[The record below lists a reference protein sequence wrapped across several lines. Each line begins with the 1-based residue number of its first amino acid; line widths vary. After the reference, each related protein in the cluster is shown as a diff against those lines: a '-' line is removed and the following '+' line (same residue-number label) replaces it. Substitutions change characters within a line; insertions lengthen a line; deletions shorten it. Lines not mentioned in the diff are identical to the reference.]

1 MDFNRNLR
9 IVRTSGS
16 SYPFPYKNNVLWVH
30 HDENN
35 NPVSEIWDH
44 GKWVPVTGVGSGSGD
59 IIIDTKMSDSSS
71 NAIANKTV
79 KKYVDGI
86 ASKTDASILS
96 LNEGVAALQSLIDTL
111 NPGYQFMGVATPET
125 NPGTP
130 DQKVF
135 YIANGKS
142 TYPTFGGIEVTEDE
156 VVILYYDTAWHK
168 LLTGIA
174 SQDKLTELD
183 KVINGDGEVTIT
195 PTAGSNFVAEI
206 DVEEG
211 DTIAISATA
220 SVALTQNS
228 YITLL
233 MGGTQIYNSSFIL
246 KTETSGTIPPYHVT
260 SSGKVTIKFSYNEY
274 TENTIT
280 FSISPS
286 IPGLVNELSELKT
299 QVDSSSGAIDEIQD
313 TIDGEVK
320 PLSPDEIVNGY
331 YRVITGEIAPHES
344 YFYTN
349 PIPVKKGDVIATTE
363 AMSLSPQISYLS
375 AVTSSNGF
383 IKSLVGGTTETKV
396 LNYVIE
402 EDGYISICYI
412 KARTYI
418 FLHKKIG
425 LKGQVDSL
433 NEDLS
438 NLGVE
443 TDTHLPIITDNPLS
457 KIMRDA
463 GYGGIIRK
471 WGFVGDSYSS
481 GETPAKLNG
490 VLTNDMDMY
499 ALSWGQQ
506 LMRIIGAE
514 GYNFSNGGQTAKG
527 WIRRQGTIHDASY
540 IGGVGGGDWE
550 LAKQAGNLKQAYII
564 SLGINDQGKIASGT
578 PYLGDIYTLGDV
590 DIDVNLN
597 DYTQNNENTWAGCY
611 AGIIQ
616 RIKSVQPKA
625 KIFCITQFGNALEPL
640 NDVVRQMPSLFSN
653 VYVLDFYQYAF
664 DFVHSGVAGY
674 MSYGH
679 PTPLG
684 YQYMAYLANTYIDYI
699 IRTDMASFEDVSLI
713 GTDYTL

>member
-1 MDFNRNLR
+1 MKTIYELQQIADRLR
-9 IVRTSGS
+9 ASTEVNSISPEDTFGLQADVLEYLADMEQNAEGLGIHQVYASYAAMLADAS
-16 SYPFPYKNNVLWVH
+16 SP
-30 HDENN
+30 
-35 NPVSEIWDH
+35 
-44 GKWVPVTGVGSGSGD
+44 VGSNGKPLRFGQLVV
-59 IIIDTKMSDSSS
+59 IYDSSNTTQAES
-71 NAIANKTV
+71 GNVYAWQKGNT
-79 KKYVDGI
+79 G
-86 ASKTDASILS
+86 ASAWKLMGN
-96 LNEGVAALQSLIDTL
+96 LGNVHALQSQIDSL
-111 NPGYQFMGVATPET
+111 L
-125 NPGTP
+125 
-130 DQKVF
+130 
-135 YIANGKS
+135 S
-142 TYPTFGGIEVTEDE
+142 SDE
-156 VVILYYDTAWHK
+156 SMK
-168 LLTGIA
+168 G
-174 SQDKLTELD
+174 KLTELETT
-183 KVINGDGEVTIT
+183 INGNGTRMIVPNVGGNEVVSIEVN
-195 PTAGSNFVAEI
+195 AGDIIEVS
-206 DVEEG
+206 
-211 DTIAISATA
+211 AIS
-220 SVALTQNS
+220 SVALSASSYVKLILNS
-228 YITLL
+228 AQIYTSVLIRSGATEGV
-233 MGGTQIYNSSFIL
+233 MPPYQVVNGGTLEIIFEYND
-246 KTETSGTIPPYHVT
+246 
-260 SSGKVTIKFSYNEY
+260 Y

-280 FSISPS
+280 FNISPS
-286 IPGLVNELSELKT
+286 TPGLVNELSDLKT
-299 QVDSSSGAIDEIQD
+299 HVDTFSSAIDEIQD

-320 PLSPDEIVNGY
+320 NLSSNEIVNDS
-331 YRVITGEIAPHES
+331 YRLITGEIAPHES

-349 PIPVKKGDVIATTE
+349 PIPVKKGEVVATTE
-363 AMSLSPQISYLS
+363 AMSMVPNISYLS

-412 KARTYI
+412 KSRTYI

-425 LKGQVDSL
+425 LKGQVDYL

-438 NLGVE
+438 NVRIE
-443 TDTHLPIITDNPLS
+443 TDTHLPIITENPLS

-471 WGFVGDSYSS
+471 WGFIGDSYSS

-490 VLTNDMDMY
+490 VLTNNMDMY

-527 WIRRQGTIHDASY
+527 WIRKQGTIHDASY

-550 LAKQAGNLKQAYII
+550 LAKQTENLKQAYII
-564 SLGINDQGKIASGT
+564 SLGINDRGKIASGK

-625 KIFCITQFGNALEPL
+625 KIFCITQFGNALKPL
-640 NDVVRQMPSLFSN
+640 NDVIRQMPSLFSN

-664 DFVHSGVAGY
+664 DFVNSGVAGY

-679 PTPLG
+679 PTPLS
-684 YQYMAYLANTYIDYI
+684 YQYMAYLTNTYIDYI
-699 IRTDMASFEDVSLI
+699 IRTNMAAFKDVSLI

>member
-1 MDFNRNLR
+1 MSNYNSLKTTIDANIKQNGNQEITGQILN
-9 IVRTSGS
+9 S
-16 SYPFPYKNNVLWVH
+16 VL
-30 HDENN
+30 NQM
-35 NPVSEIWDH
+35 
-44 GKWVPVTGVGSGSGD
+44 VT
-59 IIIDTKMSDSSS
+59 
-71 NAIANKTV
+71 
-79 KKYVDGI
+79 
-86 ASKTDASILS
+86 
-96 LNEGVAALQSLIDTL
+96 TL
-111 NPGYQFMGVATPET
+111 GAGYQFAGVATLDPAT
-125 NPGTP
+125 DPGTP
-130 DQKVF
+130 DAKVF
-135 YIANGKS
+135 YIANGKG
-142 TYPTFGGIEVTEDE
+142 TYEKFGGINVTENE
-156 VVILYYDTAWHK
+156 VVVLYWDSSWHK
-168 LLTGIA
+168 VSTGIA
-174 SQDKLTELD
+174 SQAKLSELD

-699 IRTDMASFEDVSLI
+699 IRTDMASFKDVSLI

>member
-1 MDFNRNLR
+1 MAKLYTRKSDGTY
-9 IVRTSGS
+9 V
-16 SYPFPYKNNVLWVH
+16 PY
-30 HDENN
+30 
-35 NPVSEIWDH
+35 NPQS
-44 GKWVPVTGVGSGSGD
+44 VTNIDVVQTTGD
-59 IIIDTKMSDSSS
+59 SVTAAMSQDAVTKKL
-71 NAIANKTV
+71 ATK
-79 KKYVDGI
+79 
-86 ASKTDASILS
+86 
-96 LNEGVAALQSLIDTL
+96 QDTL
-111 NPGYQFMGVATPET
+111 TPGNGISIEGNVISASVAEVVDKIVNAGYVFAGVATPST
-125 NPGTP
+125 DPGTP
-130 DQKVF
+130 DAKVF
-135 YIANGKS
+135 YIANGKG
-142 TYPTFGGIEVTEDE
+142 TYTNFGGIEVTEDE
-156 VVILYYDTAWHK
+156 VVVLYYDTEWHK
-168 LLTGIA
+168 VATGIA
-174 SQDKLTELD
+174 SQEKLSELETI
-183 KVINGDGEVTIT
+183 INGNGTRMIVPNVGENEVV
-195 PTAGSNFVAEI
+195 SI
-206 DVEEG
+206 DVNPG
-211 DTIAISATA
+211 DIIEVSAA
-220 SVALTQNS
+220 SSNALTSNS
-228 YITLL
+228 YIALKSDSVEIDTSILIIKGATEGV
-233 MGGTQIYNSSFIL
+233 MPPYQVSS
-246 KTETSGTIPPYHVT
+246 KGTI
-260 SSGKVTIKFSYNEY
+260 TIVFSYNEY

-280 FSISPS
+280 FNISPS
-286 IPGLVNELSELKT
+286 TPGLVNELSDLKT
-299 QVDSSSGAIDEIQD
+299 HVDTFSGAIDEIQD

-320 PLSPDEIVNGY
+320 NLSSNEIVNDS
-331 YRVITGEIAPHES
+331 YRLITGEIAPHES

-349 PIPVKKGDVIATTE
+349 PIPVKKGDVVATTE
-363 AMSLSPQISYLS
+363 AMSMSPQISYLS

-425 LKGQVDSL
+425 LKGQVDYL

-438 NLGVE
+438 YVRVE
-443 TDTHLPIITDNPLS
+443 TDTHLPIITENPLS

-471 WGFVGDSYSS
+471 WGFIGDSYSS

-490 VLTNDMDMY
+490 VLTYDMDMY

-550 LAKQAGNLKQAYII
+550 LAKQTENLKQAYII
-564 SLGINDQGKIASGT
+564 SLGINDRGKIASGT

-611 AGIIQ
+611 AGIVQ

-625 KIFCITQFGNALEPL
+625 KIFCVTQFGNALEPL
-640 NDVVRQMPSLFSN
+640 NDVVRQIPSLFSN

-664 DFVHSGVAGY
+664 DFVNSGVAGY

-679 PTPLG
+679 PTPLS

-699 IRTDMASFEDVSLI
+699 IRTNMAAFKDVSLI